1 MSRRMS
7 RKPPTARTSSGAL
20 SPAPGETPSL
30 LYSAQDESLKVRVL
44 VQAETLWL
52 TLAHMAEL
60 FGVGVP
66 AISKHLKNIF
76 ESGELSREPS
86 VCKMQTVQSE
96 GGRQVRRTLD
106 YYNLDAIIA
115 VGYRVN
121 SRSATQSRIWATG
134 VLKEYIRKGFV
145 LDDERLKQGKRV
157 FGEDYFREL
166 CERARSIQASER
178 CIWQQITDIFAEC
191 SIDYDPKSELTQD
204 FFATVQNKFHH
215 AITGQTAAE
224 IIHAKADRTATRK
237 GNNVYKIDGKDII
250 IQTRYCYVY
259 AYSEEA
265 IFKASGYGGEL
276 IFLDS
281 KDKCDVKAVFG
292 LSKQK
297 PGKYVV
303 TVSREDDDW
312 YEVLGTDSYIKT
324 STCLS
329 LALGEEAYL
338 TVSASGF
345 GQLRFE
351 DGDDSM
357 VEGVY
362 MKLPL

>member
-1 MSRRMS
+1 MVM
-7 RKPPTARTSSGAL
+7 KKTILA
-20 SPAPGETPSL
+20 
-30 LYSAQDESLKVRVL
+30 
-44 VQAETLWL
+44 
-52 TLAHMAEL
+52 TLAALMTLQAGPVLAESYEVSL
-60 FGVGVP
+60 
-66 AISKHLKNIF
+66 
-76 ESGELSREPS
+76 
-86 VCKMQTVQSE
+86 
-96 GGRQVRRTLD
+96 
-106 YYNLDAIIA
+106 
-115 VGYRVN
+115 
-121 SRSATQSRIWATG
+121 
-134 VLKEYIRKGFV
+134 
-145 LDDERLKQGKRV
+145 
-157 FGEDYFREL
+157 
-166 CERARSIQASER
+166 
-178 CIWQQITDIFAEC
+178 
-191 SIDYDPKSELTQD
+191 
-204 FFATVQNKFHH
+204 
-215 AITGQTAAE
+215 
-224 IIHAKADRTATRK
+224 TRK
-237 GNNVYKIDGKDII
+237 GSNVYKIDGKDII

-276 IFLDS
+276 IFFDS

-338 TVSASGF
+338 TISASGF

-351 DGDDSM
+351 DGDDCM

-362 MKLPL
+362 TKLRL

>member
-1 MSRRMS
+1 M
-7 RKPPTARTSSGAL
+7 KKTILA
-20 SPAPGETPSL
+20 
-30 LYSAQDESLKVRVL
+30 
-44 VQAETLWL
+44 
-52 TLAHMAEL
+52 TLAALMTLQAGPVLAENYEVSL
-60 FGVGVP
+60 
-66 AISKHLKNIF
+66 
-76 ESGELSREPS
+76 
-86 VCKMQTVQSE
+86 
-96 GGRQVRRTLD
+96 
-106 YYNLDAIIA
+106 
-115 VGYRVN
+115 
-121 SRSATQSRIWATG
+121 
-134 VLKEYIRKGFV
+134 
-145 LDDERLKQGKRV
+145 
-157 FGEDYFREL
+157 
-166 CERARSIQASER
+166 
-178 CIWQQITDIFAEC
+178 
-191 SIDYDPKSELTQD
+191 
-204 FFATVQNKFHH
+204 
-215 AITGQTAAE
+215 
-224 IIHAKADRTATRK
+224 TRK
-237 GNNVYKIDGKDII
+237 GSNVYKIDGKDII

-276 IFLDS
+276 IFFDS

-338 TVSASGF
+338 TMSASGF

-351 DGDDSM
+351 DGDDCM

-362 MKLPL
+362 TKLRL